1 MAKIINPLF
10 SFKASGSIGKSL
22 TYRQTR
28 AGAISHRYQ
37 RPPSTST
44 SAQATHRAFFG
55 YASSLYSKLPLDL
68 RLSYKHI
75 YFPPFIPYSAEL
87 RSGTLPGFGNFISV
101 LRTLDYY
108 SLPFLPLQHFSFD
121 RSSPNTLQFRVAHL
135 DNSLNYYF
143 YNLSFY
149 HFPLAD
155 YPYHQIVHDGTG
167 PFDDSFSYEFQPS
180 DLPFGFT
187 LFASLVENH
196 ACVSGFLIIS

>member
-10 SFKASGSIGKSL
+10 SFAASGSIGKSL

-55 YASSLYSKLPLDL
+55 YASSLFGKLPLDL

-75 YFPPFIPYSAEL
+75 YFPPFIPFSTEL
-87 RSGTLPGFGNFISV
+87 RSGTLPGFGQFLEV

-108 SLPFLPLQHFSFD
+108 SLPFLPPQHFSFV
-121 RSSPNTLQFRVAHL
+121 RSSPTTLQFRVAHL
-135 DNSLNYYF
+135 DSSINYHF
-143 YNLSFY
+143 YTLSFY
-149 HFPLAD
+149 HFPLD
-155 YPYHQIVHDGTG
+155 DVPYNQIMHDGTG
-167 PFDDSFSYEFQPS
+167 PFDDSFSYEFQET

-187 LFASLVENH
+187 LFTSLAENH
-196 ACVSGFLIIS
+196 ACISGFIIIS